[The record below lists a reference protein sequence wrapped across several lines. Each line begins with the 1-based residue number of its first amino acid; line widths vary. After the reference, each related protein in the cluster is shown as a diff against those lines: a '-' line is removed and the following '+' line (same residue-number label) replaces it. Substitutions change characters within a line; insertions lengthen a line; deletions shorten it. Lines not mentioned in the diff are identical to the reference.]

1 MNSSYAELHCHSNYS
16 FQEGASSVEELLF
29 RAKELD
35 YRALALTDHDN
46 LCGAMHFA
54 QVAKTLEMQTIT
66 GAEITLND
74 GSHLTLLAE
83 TQQGYSNLSNII
95 SYAYIS
101 GDRKNPA
108 FDIKHLSEMAQG
120 LVLLTGCRQ
129 GRLPSLVAEG
139 RHREAEDQLR
149 QYLDWF
155 GTSNV
160 FVELQHNLVQGDT
173 PRIRRLVDLANR
185 YGVSTVATNNV
196 HYHIPDRHR
205 LQDALVA
212 ISNNQSLEETHRQ
225 RRPNRHFHLKSPEEM
240 SNLFLE
246 YPTAVKN
253 TLRIADRCGFDITR
267 DMGYRFPDY
276 PVPEGFTP
284 QSFLEDL
291 CRQAAERRYGGINDR
306 VQSRLDEELRLIN
319 RHNLSGFFLIYYEII
334 QMAREIMIEMGLSEV
349 EIPLEERP
357 PGRGR
362 GSSVSMLV
370 GYLIGLSHID
380 PLKYNLTLER
390 FLSDDMGS
398 VPDIDLD
405 FPRNIREELI
415 KRVHEKWGWD
425 HAVLTGMISTYKMKG
440 AIRDLGKALGLPSQ
454 DVDKLA
460 KRVDSHSARELE
472 LEMESLP
479 EFRDKTDS
487 PVWRDLIELSA
498 QLDGFPKYLAQHPGG
513 MIISSSPL
521 TDIVPVQQS
530 AIDNRYI
537 CHWDKDSIDQAGF
550 VKIDFLALGALSQ
563 MQECL
568 QLIEERDGHYI
579 DLSRIDFDDQAVYG
593 MMHQAD
599 TIGIFQVESA
609 AQMQTVPRIRP
620 INLTDMAY
628 EVGAVRPGVGV
639 NDGVT
644 QFIQR
649 RTQSIPWDYDH
660 PLEQRALERTLGI
673 ILFQDQVNHVA
684 RDVAGFTPLEA
695 DQLRRAFGRRNN
707 QSLIAFY
714 WEKFRQGAGDLGVPR
729 DVAEK
734 IFKKFNGQYMF
745 PESHAFAF
753 GATAYHMAWLKYYYP
768 LEFFTAIFNQQ
779 PMGFYNT
786 ETLKEDARR
795 HGITVLNPDI
805 NLSMEKCTIV
815 SGGRSRPPF
824 NPPFVRGER
833 RGTPM
838 GEGRGP
844 LMGGTRE
851 TSRDERST
859 SNSPAFVK
867 GGWGDFRPSATP
879 LSETEGAGGEGGDS
893 LLLGFLYV
901 KGVGG
906 AATTS
911 IVQSRESGG
920 PFSDLGNAME
930 RTGLQREALENL
942 VSAGAFDSLT
952 PDRRSTLWEVGLR
965 YRPHGYQQA
974 LPLPVEQDMAELP
987 KQTEWEIMMDEYRT
1001 MQLHPKGHLMTM
1013 LRPHLGQEVLN
1024 SREVVN
1030 RPDGEVVTVVGIV
1043 IRRQRPLSKAV
1054 FLTLEDEFGHIPI
1067 AVWPQAFKKHRMD
1080 IKEPVLIIRGIISR
1094 REGTMNI
1101 VAQHI
1106 QGTQGL
1112 PHMPKARSWQ

>member
-16 FQEGASSVEELLF
+16 FQEGASSVEDLLF
-29 RAKELD
+29 RAKELG

-54 QVAKTLEMQTIT
+54 QVAQTLEVQTIT
-66 GAEITLND
+66 GAEITLDD

-83 TQQGYSNLSNII
+83 TQQGYSNLCNII
-95 SYAYIS
+95 SYSYIS
-101 GDRKNPA
+101 GGRRNPA

-120 LVLLTGCRQ
+120 LILLTGCRQ
-129 GRLPSLVAEG
+129 GRLPSLVTEG
-139 RHREAEDQLR
+139 RHREAEDLLR

-155 GTSNV
+155 GTANV

-185 YGVSTVATNNV
+185 YGVSPVATNNV
-196 HYHIPDRHR
+196 HYHIPERHW

-212 ISNNQSLEETHRQ
+212 ISHNQSLEGTHRQ
-225 RRPNRHFHLKSPEEM
+225 RRPNRHFHLESPEEM
-240 SNLFLE
+240 AELFLE
-246 YPTAVKN
+246 CPQAVKN

-284 QSFLEDL
+284 QSFLEHL
-291 CRQAAERRYGGINDR
+291 CLQAAERRYGSITDR
-306 VQSRLDEELRLIN
+306 VQNRLDEELRLIN

-334 QMAREIMIEMGLSEV
+334 QMAREIMIELGLSDV

-380 PLKYNLTLER
+380 PLEYNLSLER

-415 KRVHEKWGWD
+415 KRVHVKWGWD
-425 HAVLTGMISTYKMKG
+425 HAALSGMISTYKMKG
-440 AIRDLGKALGLPSQ
+440 AIRDLGKALGLPKQ

-460 KRVDSHSARELE
+460 KRVDAHSARELK
-472 LEMESLP
+472 LEMQELP
-479 EFRDKTDS
+479 EFRDKTDA
-487 PVWRDLIELSA
+487 PVWRDLIDLA
-498 QLDGFPKYLAQHPGG
+498 DQLDGFPKYLAQHPGG

-521 TDIVPVQQS
+521 TDMVPVQQS
-530 AIDNRYI
+530 AIDDRYI

-649 RTQSIPWDYDH
+649 RTQGIPWDYDH

-695 DQLRRAFGRRNN
+695 DQLRRAFGRKHN

-714 WEKFRQGAGDLGVPR
+714 WEKFRQGAGELGVPG

-753 GATAYHMAWLKYYYP
+753 GATAYHMAWLKYYHP
-768 LEFFTAIFNQQ
+768 LEFFVAIFNQQ

-795 HGITVLNPDI
+795 HGITVINPNI
-805 NLSMEKCTIV
+805 NLSMEKCTIM
-815 SGGRSRPPF
+815 SGGRPPF

-833 RGTPM
+833 RG
-838 GEGRGP
+838 P

-851 TSRDERST
+851 TSRNERGN
-859 SNSPAFVK
+859 SNSPPFVK
-867 GGWGDFRPSATP
+867 EGWVDFRPSASP
-879 LSETEGAGGEGGDS
+879 LPQGEVVGGEVDA

-901 KGVGG
+901 RGVGE
-906 AATTS
+906 AAASS
-911 IVQSRESGG
+911 IVQTRDSGG
-920 PFSDLGNAME
+920 PFSDLGDAME

-942 VSAGAFDSLT
+942 VAAGAFNSLT
-952 PDRRSTLWEVGLR
+952 PDRRNALWEVGLR

-1001 MQLHPKGHLMTM
+1001 MRLHPKGHLMTM
-1013 LRPHLGQEVLN
+1013 LRPYLGQDVL
-1024 SREVVN
+1024 SSQDLLERA
-1030 RPDGEVVTVVGIV
+1030 DGEVVTVAGMV

-1067 AVWPQAFKKHRMD
+1067 VVWPQAFKRHRMD
-1080 IKEPVLIIRGIISR
+1080 IKEPVLIIRGQVSR

-1101 VAQHI
+1101 IAQHI
-1106 QGTQGL
+1106 RGTEGL